1 MALPKT
7 VKYLLC
13 YLPFILVGTG
23 LVVFGVFQ
31 EDSARIA
38 SLIVGVVVLFSGLF
52 AWCTDSDVGCFVVC
66 SCWSNKERKLKKTS
80 KSTTTNSRVIHES
93 HEIFTIHNS
102 RTAASPQTTASKKTT
117 TKTPT
122 NNDESNTVKDENF
135 RETRMIQR
143 DRHNQYGQYSL
154 HSMHQHKV
162 YDQDQEAALGAGGN
176 RRQRFPTRAPSLDN
190 HLNTYKPNGIHGR
203 HEMRLTVRNLQ
214 KLDKIRQHHQSQETA
229 EQHQRMPEIN
239 VYTSQQMNNEAFELE
254 FSLSIQKR
262 ESIKNWITDVHHS
275 REDVAVMHNDNHQP
289 SHQWG
294 VSAKGYDSSKF
305 QRKPLPQEPPQD
317 RFTGSTASG
326 SAIDIEVHSLPRSFG
341 SDGNKSPTGTL
352 DRIDSPE
359 NRSPEYD
366 LNGYIGKRM
375 SFHFFVFI
383 YILDPTFS
391 FDVKEKTTLN

>member
-31 EDSARIA
+31 TDSARIA

-66 SCWSNKERKLKKTS
+66 SCWSNKEKKLKKTS
-80 KSTTTNSRVIHES
+80 KSTTTNSRVIQES
-93 HEIFTIHNS
+93 HEIFTIHNT

-122 NNDESNTVKDENF
+122 NNESNTVKNESF

-162 YDQDQEAALGAGGN
+162 YEDQEATGNGN

-214 KLDKIRQHHQSQETA
+214 KLDKIRQHHQSLESA
-229 EQHQRMPEIN
+229 EMQQRIPEIN
-239 VYTSQQMNNEAFELE
+239 MYASQQMNNEAFELE

-275 REDVAVMHNDNHQP
+275 REDVAVMQNDAHQLP
-289 SHQWG
+289 HPLMG
-294 VSAKGYDSSKF
+294 ASAKGYDSSKF

-359 NRSPEYD
+359 NPSPEYD
-366 LNGYIGKRM
+366 LNGYIGKGI
-375 SFHFFVFI
+375 S
-383 YILDPTFS
+383 
-391 FDVKEKTTLN
+391 